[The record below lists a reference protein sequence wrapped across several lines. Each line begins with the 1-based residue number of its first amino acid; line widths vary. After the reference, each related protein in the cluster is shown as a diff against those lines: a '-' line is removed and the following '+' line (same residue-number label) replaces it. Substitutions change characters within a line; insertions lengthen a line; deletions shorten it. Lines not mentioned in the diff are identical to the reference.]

1 MTNPFQ
7 MFHNACEQAAKDAE
21 SSQDW
26 LDHISHEPIA
36 AAELGATLF
45 DYSTD
50 METDG
55 RDLFQAI
62 ARRDA
67 NAAYAILRIL
77 AENAALHY
85 MDEYK

>member
-1 MTNPFQ
+1 MTDPFQ
-7 MFHNACEQAAKDAE
+7 MFLNACEQAAKDAE

-26 LDHISHEPIA
+26 LGQISQEPNA
-36 AAELGATLF
+36 AAELGTTLF

-50 METDG
+50 LEADG

-62 ARRDA
+62 VRKDKDSL
-67 NAAYAILRIL
+67 YAVLRVL
-77 AENAALHY
+77 AENAAQHY